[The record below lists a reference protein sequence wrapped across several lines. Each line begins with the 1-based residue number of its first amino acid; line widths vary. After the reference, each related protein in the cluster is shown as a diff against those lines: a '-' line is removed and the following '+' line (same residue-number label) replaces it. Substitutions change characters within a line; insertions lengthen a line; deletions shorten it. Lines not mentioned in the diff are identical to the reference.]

1 MGTRSLTI
9 IDGREE
15 IAVMYRQFDGYPEGH
30 GRELAEFLAG
40 FRITNGFREAAPKL
54 ANGME
59 CLAAQILARFKTET
73 GNIYLHPAGTRNC
86 GEEFRYLVY
95 GAPEMEPKIRA
106 EAVRGYTELQGESVS
121 LLFDGPASEL
131 LAWIDQNWPREVQP

>member
-9 IDGREE
+9 IDGGSKE
-15 IAVMYRQFDGYPEGH
+15 IAVMYRQYDGYPEGH
-30 GRELAEFLAG
+30 GRELAQFLAG
-40 FRITNGFREAAPKL
+40 FRITNGFGEAAPKL

-59 CLAAQILARFKTET
+59 CLAAQIVAHFKTET
-73 GNIYLHPAGTRNC
+73 GNIYLSPAGTRDC

-95 GAPEMEPKIRA
+95 GAPGMEPKVRA
-106 EAVRGYTELQGESVS
+106 EKVHGYRALEGEAVT

-131 LAWIDQNWPREVQP
+131 LAWINQTRPEVAA